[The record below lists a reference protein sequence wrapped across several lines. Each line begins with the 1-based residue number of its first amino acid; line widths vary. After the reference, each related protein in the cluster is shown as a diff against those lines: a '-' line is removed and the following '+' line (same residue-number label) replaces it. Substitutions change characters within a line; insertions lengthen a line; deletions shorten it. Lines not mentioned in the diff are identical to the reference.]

1 MKISRLQAI
10 KALKEE
16 GIDTVVINP
25 NVATVQVRQYAKA
38 AKYAKQVTKKRI
50 MRFLI
55 ECAMKTNNT
64 HGIVCNMFRINFY
77 AFDFLYLLR
86 RARVSLTRSTFYQ

>member
-55 ECAMKTNNT
+55 EFAMKTNNT
-64 HGIVCNMFRINFY
+64 HGIVCNMFRI
-77 AFDFLYLLR
+77 DFMI
-86 RARVSLTRSTFYQ
+86 LTSSIHLDKQGSR